1 MTTQNYFEF
10 KLEGVKEL
18 DRVLASLPKAAGKQ
32 QLKAFLRKAAKPVVK
47 DARANAWK
55 SDTGSYP
62 YDPKSGKKSKIKGKP
77 GDMARSIK
85 ARTMTR
91 TRVPAAIS
99 IGPDQEH
106 WYGLFQERGT
116 AYKAAQPFLRPA
128 WDAHKKSIAANLA
141 KDLSYVLERM
151 AQRLLKQ
158 AYAGKLSKA
167 GRKALGL

>member
-1 MTTQNYFEF
+1 MTTQNYFDF

-47 DARANAWK
+47 DARARA
-55 SDTGSYP
+55 
-62 YDPKSGKKSKIKGKP
+62 PKDSGA
-77 GDMARSIK
+77 MAKSIK

-91 TRVPAAIS
+91 TNVPAAIS
-99 IGPDQEH
+99 IGPDAEH
-106 WYGLFQERGT
+106 WYGVLRERGT
-116 AYKAAQPFLRPA
+116 AHQAAQPFLRPA

-167 GRKALGL
+167 GRKTLGL

>member
-1 MTTQNYFEF
+1 MTTQNYFDF

-47 DARANAWK
+47 DARARA
-55 SDTGSYP
+55 
-62 YDPKSGKKSKIKGKP
+62 PKDSGA
-77 GDMARSIK
+77 MAKSIK

-128 WDAHKKSIAANLA
+128 WDAHKKSIAANFA
-141 KDLSYVLERM
+141 KDLWYVLERM